1 MTGGDRLLWLIHAA
15 STLFMAG
22 VIAVI
27 QGVHY
32 PLFARVGA
40 PGFPAYAAEHGGRIT
55 WVVGGPMLVELVT
68 AVWLVF
74 RPLPP
79 GVPGWLAWAGL
90 AAVGA
95 LWLSTFL
102 LQVPQHEVLRAGFDA
117 DAHRRLVSTNW
128 LRTVL
133 WSLRGVWVLYLLACA
148 MGREW

>member
-1 MTGGDRLLWLIHAA
+1 
-15 STLFMAG
+15 
-22 VIAVI
+22 
-27 QGVHY
+27 
-32 PLFARVGA
+32 
-40 PGFPAYAAEHGGRIT
+40 
-55 WVVGGPMLVELVT
+55 MLVELVT

-79 GVPGWLAWAGL
+79 GVPGWLAWVGL

>member
-1 MTGGDRLLWLIHAA
+1 
-15 STLFMAG
+15 
-22 VIAVI
+22 
-27 QGVHY
+27 
-32 PLFARVGA
+32 
-40 PGFPAYAAEHGGRIT
+40 
-55 WVVGGPMLVELVT
+55 MLVELVT

-102 LQVPQHEVLRAGFDA
+102 LQVPQHEVLRAGFDGV
-117 DAHRRLVSTNW
+117 AHRRLVRTNW

-133 WSLRGVWVLYLLACA
+133 WALRGVWVLYLLTRALE
-148 MGREW
+148 REC